1 MFGIGTNLVT
11 CQAQPALGMVYKV
24 CEFQGVPRIKISEE
38 PEKTTIGGSKCAFRV
53 INADGKPV
61 FDVLCMATEYKN
73 LLNSPIDQLK
83 IYDRLAKTQIDLQ
96 ALNVSKVEGLSTD
109 LFKNGEIVLS

>member
-1 MFGIGTNLVT
+1 
-11 CQAQPALGMVYKV
+11 
-24 CEFQGVPRIKISEE
+24 
-38 PEKTTIGGSKCAFRV
+38 
-53 INADGKPV
+53 
-61 FDVLCMATEYKN
+61 MASEYKT

-96 ALNVSKVEGLSTD
+96 ALKVSKVEGLSTD